1 MTTTRVWPCTT
12 PRHRTLCWLA
22 SLLLA
27 LALPVG
33 PAAAQTVTVLTHD
46 SFAIGRDVIEAF
58 TAETGIDVRF
68 VAGGDAGAT
77 LNRAI
82 LTRERPVADV
92 LFGVDEGL
100 LPRALAVDLFEPYT
114 SPQLDAVAPEYR
126 LPAFE
131 GVVTP
136 IDAGFVTF
144 NIDREWFEAD
154 GRPQPTSLQDLA
166 HPAYRGLTVV
176 MDPATS
182 SPGLAFLLGT
192 IGALGEAEAFAY
204 WAALR
209 DNDVAVRSGWSD
221 AYYTAFSRY
230 GGDRPIVLS
239 YASSP
244 AAEVLFSDDPE
255 AEASPTTNL
264 RCPGCSV
271 RQIETAGV
279 LRGAANPEAAR
290 AFVDF
295 MLSPVFQADVPLQMF
310 VYPVRDGTPLPPVF
324 EVFAEVPAADELAPL
339 PEDLAAARIEA
350 WLDRWT
356 EVVLRGRDGVGTP

>member
-1 MTTTRVWPCTT
+1 MMTTTRPTA
-12 PRHRTLCWLA
+12 RTRRGRTVTA
-22 SLLLA
+22 LLA
-27 LALPVG
+27 ALVLTG
-33 PAAAQTVTVLTHD
+33 VAAAQNVTVLTHD
-46 SFAIGRDVIEAF
+46 SFAVSRDVIEAF
-58 TAETGIDVRF
+58 TAETGITVQF
-68 VAGGDAGAT
+68 VAGGDAGST

-92 LFGVDEGL
+92 LFGVDEGM
-100 LPRALAVDLFEPYT
+100 LPRALEYDLFEPYR
-114 SPQLDAVAPEYR
+114 SPELDAVDASYR
-126 LPAFE
+126 REAFE
-131 GVVTP
+131 DFVTP

-144 NIDREWFEAD
+144 NLDREWFEAD
-154 GRPQPTSLQDLA
+154 GRPFPSSLADLA
-166 HPAYRGLTVV
+166 DEAYAGLTVV

-192 IGALGEAEAFAY
+192 IGVFGEEGAFEY

-209 DNDVAVRSGWSD
+209 DNGLEVRSGWTD

-255 AEASPTTNL
+255 AAVAPTVNL
-264 RCPGCSV
+264 RCGGCSV

-279 LRGAANPEAAR
+279 LRGAANLEEAR
-290 AFVDF
+290 AFIDF
-295 MLSPVFQADVPLQMF
+295 MLSPAFQADVPLQMF
-310 VYPVRDGTPLPPVF
+310 VYPVREDVPLPAVF
-324 EVFAEVPAADELAPL
+324 EAFAEVPGADEIAPL
-339 PEDLAAARIEA
+339 PEDLSAERLET

-356 EVVLRGRDGVGTP
+356 EVVLRGADPAGDR